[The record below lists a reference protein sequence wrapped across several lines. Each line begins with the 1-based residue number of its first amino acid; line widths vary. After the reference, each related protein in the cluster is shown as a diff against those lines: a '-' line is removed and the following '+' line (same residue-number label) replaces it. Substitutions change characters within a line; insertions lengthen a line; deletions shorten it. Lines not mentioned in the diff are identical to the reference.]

1 MNGVNC
7 NIHYTIPCCRLSED
21 LYQTAKVAKVL
32 LLLNAGKGKEF
43 KGKSLKD
50 VQITEDEILD
60 ANTTTKVETNQVDED
75 DNNTL
80 DNYEIHTQHVKT
92 NDKITGRTKWLK
104 HEKDV
109 VLTHFKEHIQA
120 RKAPKKQECLDLI
133 STHPDL
139 FSLDDWVRIKT
150 LVFNTYRI
158 K

>member
-7 NIHYTIPCCRLSED
+7 NIHYTIPYCRLSED

-50 VQITEDEILD
+50 VQITEDEIFD
-60 ANTTTKVETNQVDED
+60 VNTTTKLQSNQVDKDEKLD
-75 DNNTL
+75 D
-80 DNYEIHTQHVKT
+80 YEIHTQHEKT
-92 NDKITGRTKWLK
+92 NDKRTGRTKWLK
-104 HEKDV
+104 NEKDV

-120 RKAPKKQECLDLI
+120 RKAPKKQECIDLI
-133 STHPDL
+133 SVHPDL
-139 FSLDDWVRIKT
+139 FSLEDWVRIKT
-150 LVFNTYRI
+150 LVFNTYRM